1 MVPLGDRRRGEVACQ
16 RHTASVGTCRQLAIG
31 NPERPWLRDPLPSL
45 KPTLTPM
52 QAGLCDSCKHQKLV
66 RNTRGSVFS
75 MCERSKTDPS
85 YPKYPR
91 LPVRQCAGY
100 VSASR

>member
-1 MVPLGDRRRGEVACQ
+1 
-16 RHTASVGTCRQLAIG
+16 
-31 NPERPWLRDPLPSL
+31 
-45 KPTLTPM
+45 M
-52 QAGLCDSCKHQKLV
+52 QAGLCDSCSHQKLV

-75 MCERSKTDPS
+75 MCLRSQSDAR

-91 LPVRQCAGY
+91 LPVRRCAGY